1 MRIKD
6 LTDWIIMPQSIEPM
20 GLIHKPGQGPNN
32 RFDFKNK
39 GNNRANETL
48 EDKYKS
54 LINLPEIKK
63 EEHKR
68 EWTAFEIACMEGGHP
83 VPEDAAG
90 VGIITKQNTTKDV
103 KPGDEYKNVKKLHLE
118 FKQFIAEAQQ
128 YKGAIFLNDR
138 TAIVGQA
145 HNQTP
150 ELSPETLKRVQDI
163 ATKYGAYSEGNG
175 ADEPYTKAIG
185 ITNYRGSWDDLFAGS
200 ISGYPWQFIYS
211 IMANVNDNR
220 TWDQIGEDPNK
231 TIFNQILASQQNH
244 NFFTGKRYD
253 GQTLLKFLEAISEG
267 NNDFV
272 EMAKLPATKKN
283 VYEFL
288 KKGESLMFPSNWQ
301 SYPYKAGRVAKA
313 ANDARDE
320 FLAKRTQGAY
330 FVGDGH
336 LLNISKLV
344 GKTIEENF
352 DDGKNPGRKGLS
364 KRVGIPKKATLAQLS
379 KIAKSST
386 GERRRMAQWQLNM
399 RRGRKKA
406 K

>member
-1 MRIKD
+1 MKIRD
-6 LTDWIIMPQSIEPM
+6 LTDWMIMPQTIGPQ
-20 GLIHKPGQGPNN
+20 GLIHLPGRGPNN

-48 EDKYKS
+48 EAKFQS
-54 LINLPEIKK
+54 ALNAEPVQP
-63 EEHKR
+63 KR
-68 EWTAFEIACMEGGHP
+68 EWTAFEMACMEGGHP
-83 VPEDAAG
+83 LPEDAAG
-90 VGIITKQNTTKDV
+90 VGTITKQNTTKDV

-244 NFFTGKRYD
+244 NFFTGKRYE
-253 GQTLLKFLEAISEG
+253 GQTLLKFLEEISEG
-267 NNDFV
+267 NNNFV

-336 LLNISKLV
+336 LLNIQTLANK
-344 GKTIEENF
+344 KIEENF
-352 DDGKNPGRKGLS
+352 ADGRVKGKSRPGRVKRAGASCKGS
-364 KRVGIPKKATLAQLS
+364 V
-379 KIAKSST
+379 SSL
-386 GERRRMAQWQLNM
+386 RA
-399 RRGRKKA
+399 KA
-406 K
+406 KNAGGEKAKMYHWCANMKSGRSKK

>member
-1 MRIKD
+1 MKIRD
-6 LTDWIIMPQSIEPM
+6 LTDWMIMPQTIGPQ
-20 GLIHKPGQGPNN
+20 GLIHLPGRGPNN

-48 EDKYKS
+48 EDKFQS
-54 LINLPEIKK
+54 VLNAEPVQP
-63 EEHKR
+63 KR
-68 EWTAFEIACMEGGHP
+68 EWTAFEMACMEGGHP
-83 VPEDAAG
+83 LPEDAAG

-145 HNQTP
+145 HKQTP

-231 TIFNQILASQQNH
+231 TVFNQILASQQNH
-244 NFFTGKRYD
+244 NFFPGKRYD
-253 GQTLLKFLEAISEG
+253 GQTLLKFLEEISEG
-267 NNDFV
+267 NNNFV

-313 ANDARDE
+313 ANDARDK

-336 LLNISKLV
+336 LLNIQTLANK
-344 GKTIEENF
+344 KIEENF
-352 DDGKNPGRKGLS
+352 ADKKVKGKSRPGRVKRAGASCKGSVSDLRAKA
-364 KRVGIPKKATLAQLS
+364 KRHG
-379 KIAKSST
+379 
-386 GERRRMAQWQLNM
+386 GERGKMYHWCANM
-399 RRGRKKA
+399 KSGRYKK
-406 K
+406 

>member
-6 LTDWIIMPQSIEPM
+6 LTDWMIMPQSIKPM
-20 GLIHKPGQGPNN
+20 GLIHKPGQGPND

-48 EDKYKS
+48 EDKFQS
-54 LINLPEIKK
+54 ALNAEPVQS
-63 EEHKR
+63 KR
-68 EWTAFEIACMEGGHP
+68 EWTAFEMACMEGGHP
-83 VPEDAAG
+83 LPEDAAG
-90 VGIITKQNTTKDV
+90 VGIITKQNTTADV
-103 KPGDEYKNVKKLHLE
+103 KPGDEFKNVKKLQLE

-145 HNQTP
+145 HKQTP

-185 ITNYRGSWDDLFAGS
+185 ITNYRGSWDDLFAKTV
-200 ISGYPWQFIYS
+200 SGYPWQFIYS

-220 TWDQIGEDPNK
+220 TWDQIGEDPKK
-231 TIFNQILASQQNH
+231 TIFDQILASQRNH
-244 NFFTGKRYD
+244 NFFRGKTYD
-253 GQTLLKFLEAISEG
+253 AQTLEKFLEAISDG
-267 NNDFV
+267 TVNFV
-272 EMAKLPATKKN
+272 EFAKKFPATKKN
-283 VYEFL
+283 VLKFL
-288 KKGESLMFPSNWQ
+288 KTGESLMWPSNWQ
-301 SYPYKAGRVAKA
+301 SYPNNAGKVAQQS
-313 ANDARDE
+313 NNLRDE
-320 FLAKRTQGAY
+320 FLAKQTQGAY

-336 LLNISKLV
+336 LPNISKLT
-344 GKTIEENF
+344 GKKIEENF
-352 DDGKNPGRKGLS
+352 ADGKNPGRKGLS

-386 GERRRMAQWQLNM
+386 GEKRRMAQWQLNM
-399 RRGRKKA
+399 RRGQKKA